1 MLMLNRLQTR
11 LLHTTPVRHD
21 MRPQLKK
28 LWDNHQANQKPLD
41 KGTAL
46 ILGAPAVACFAL
58 YVGGDAMHFS
68 CSFFQ
73 NFDAW
78 PPGMVSTAQRD
89 SYS

>member
-58 YVGGDAMHFS
+58 YMWKQDSEVLRPLREAKRK
-68 CSFFQ
+68 
-73 NFDAW
+73 N
-78 PPGMVSTAQRD
+78 TAQQ
-89 SYS
+89 